1 MSDSSLPISDVINPS
16 DFLDYNPETGELTRK
31 PIAHYSQ
38 YWNKRFANKPLNGV
52 KKDKYGNAMYI
63 IGFVEGKLCLA
74 HRLAWTI
81 YYGKPPEGDIDHING
96 NGLDNRIENLRCVD
110 ATGNAKNRKISPYN
124 RSGIPGV
131 VWVES
136 QQKWQVTVKNGGKQ
150 ITIGRYSDF
159 FEAACARKSAE
170 PLYGYH
176 ANHGRENNNT
186 QPKQRSKTMGE
197 VSLARKL
204 KEMTC
209 QMCGDVFTARDTR
222 AKFCSNRCRQAD
234 KYQRQKI
241 KSSIPLTQ

>member
-1 MSDSSLPISDVINPS
+1 MSDSRLPVSDVTNPG

-31 PIAHYSQ
+31 ALTERPAR
-38 YWNKRFANKPLNGV
+38 WNKRFANKPAGTILKNKNGDGRYIYV
-52 KKDKYGNAMYI
+52 YVESKMYP
-63 IGFVEGKLCLA
+63 A

-81 YYGKPPEGDIDHING
+81 YYGQPPEGYIDHING

-110 ATGNAKNRKISPYN
+110 AIGNAKNRKRSPFTS
-124 RSGIPGV
+124 SGISGV

-136 QQKWQVTVKNGGKQ
+136 QQKWQVTVTDGGKQ
-150 ITIGRYSDF
+150 IIIGLYADF

-176 ANHGRENNNT
+176 ANHGRENNNP
-186 QPKQRSKTMGE
+186 QPKQRSKTMGD
-197 VSLARKL
+197 VSLARQL
-204 KEMTC
+204 NDVTC
-209 QMCGDVFTARDTR
+209 QMCGVVFTARDTR

-234 KYQRQKI
+234 KYQRQKN

>member
-1 MSDSSLPISDVINPS
+1 MSDSRLLISDVTNPG
-16 DFLDYNPETGELTRK
+16 DFLIYNHVTGELTRK
-31 PIAHYSQ
+31 LLTDRDDR
-38 YWNKRFANKPLNGV
+38 WNKRFANKPAGTV
-52 KKDKYGNAMYI
+52 IKDKNGDGKYI
-63 IGFVEGKLCLA
+63 YVYVEGKLYPA

-81 YYGKPPEGDIDHING
+81 YYGQPPAGYIDHING

-110 ATGNAKNRKISPYN
+110 ATGNAKNRKKSPYN
-124 RSGIPGV
+124 RCGISGV

-136 QQKWQVTVKNGGKQ
+136 QQKWQVTVKDGGKQ
-150 ITIGRYSDF
+150 IIIGRYGDF

-209 QMCGDVFTARDTR
+209 QMCGEVFTARDTR